1 VFESTLAASLAMAVG
16 LTLLPAASPG
26 EPVTVPAATPSVAPG
41 TPEHAAPAAPGS
53 PPAALTPADASY
65 LIGVNFGGQ
74 LRRLGVNDA
83 VVLDGLARGMK
94 DGLTGKRTS
103 PEEQRRLQDFIH
115 LAMEASVAHNLDAAK
130 DFLARNAADKGVH
143 TTPSGL
149 QYKVLAAGDPKA
161 ASPTLAD
168 QVTVHYRGTLLDGS
182 EFDSTYARGQP
193 ATFAL
198 GGMIKGWA
206 EALTMMKPGAKWK
219 LFIPPELG
227 YGTAARP
234 EIPGGS
240 VLIFEVQLISV
251 KSPAAAPSTAP
262 PAPAPRDPAPALK

>member
-1 VFESTLAASLAMAVG
+1 MAMG
-16 LTLLPAASPG
+16 LTLLPAASRG
-26 EPVTVPAATPSVAPG
+26 EPATAPATTPSVAPG
-41 TPEHAAPAAPGS
+41 APERAAPAAPAA
-53 PPAALTPADASY
+53 PPAALTAADASY

-83 VVLDGLARGMK
+83 VVLDGLSRGMK
-94 DGLTGKRTS
+94 EGLTGRRTT

-115 LAMEASVAHNLDAAK
+115 VAMEASVAHNLDAAK

-161 ASPTLAD
+161 AAPTLAD
-168 QVTVHYRGTLLDGS
+168 QVTVNYRGTLLDGS

-198 GGMIKGWA
+198 GGMIKGWS
-206 EALTMMKPGAKWK
+206 EALTLMKPGAKWK
-219 LFIPPELG
+219 LFIPPELA

-251 KSPAAAPSTAP
+251 KSAAAAPSTAP
-262 PAPAPRDPAPALK
+262 PAAAPTSTPRDPAPAQK